1 MYATAPCAKC
11 NPFSVIVKVPGGT
24 LSGARLVN
32 CGTGLFRV
40 ALAFPS
46 LLVFDVST
54 ALMVMELGAGG
65 NSGAVYIPLASIIP
79 KAAFPP
85 AIPLIDQFTAGFDPS
100 PVFAA
105 NCCCATPGMNAP
117 DGVTVNA
124 VSPGPLPAPGSPGRI
139 AWAHPPSNTASAA
152 NITSAE
158 RFTVS
163 PLLLPSLLAALPP
176 RRQLR

>member
-1 MYATAPCAKC
+1 
-11 NPFSVIVKVPGGT
+11 
-24 LSGARLVN
+24 
-32 CGTGLFRV
+32 V

-54 ALMVMELGAGG
+54 ALIVMELGAGG
-65 NSGAVYIPLASIIP
+65 NSGAVYIPLASMVP
-79 KAAFPP
+79 NVAFPP
-85 AIPLIDQFTAGFDPS
+85 AIPLIDQFTAGFEPS
-100 PVFAA
+100 PVFAV
-105 NCCCATPGMNAP
+105 NCCCATPGMVAT

-152 NITSAE
+152 SITSAE

-176 RRQLR
+176 RRALRRAFQTAVRLVWEEYGG